1 MATYTALML
10 LALAVAVASL
20 DLHSLIE
27 NPDLSPFQDPSR
39 FIWTNSS
46 VYLLR
51 VSVPTGT
58 RQNISEI
65 PIPCVRSR
73 YWSNATGITERSL
86 DVYNKTNHSDYRS
99 TNISLTKEEGEENWQ
114 TFLKVYHENKEFV
127 IMNLTDGT
135 KIAMSATLNYTF
147 LVLFSDANCL
157 ILAKTLKTESA
168 QRPWLRCSMWLT
180 ESRITKPPK
189 CCQFIFDLLCAYN
202 VETVD
207 VFDKKCLN
215 GASKKSKSA

>member
-1 MATYTALML
+1 MATFIALMFS
-10 LALAVAVASL
+10 ALAVAEASL
-20 DLHSLIE
+20 DLHE
-27 NPDLSPFQDPSR
+27 FVKNPDLSKYQDPSK

-51 VSVPTGT
+51 LSVPAETT
-58 RQNISEI
+58 RNISKPET
-65 PIPCVRSR
+65 PCVRSQ
-73 YWSNATGITERSL
+73 YWSNTTDKVERSL

-99 TNISLTKEEGEENWQ
+99 TNITLTVKSEVFQ
-114 TFLKVYHENKEFV
+114 TLLNVDHKDKEFV